1 MSKKSPLNNLFQAIL
16 VALTIGF
23 VGCGN
28 QAARTTFTQ
37 TSTQVNENLP
47 QVVAT
52 TSVLCDLTRQ
62 IAGNTVNLTCL
73 ISPTADPQFYKPK
86 PEDRKAIEQAN
97 LILYNGYNFEPSLI
111 KLIKATKNPAPK
123 IAVGQLA
130 VPKPQKFQTGG
141 KNVTDPHLWHNTKNA
156 IRMVEVINS
165 NLRKLESSDAE
176 AYTSNTKKIRNELTQ
191 LDGWIKSRI
200 ASIPAKERKLV
211 TTSDALSY
219 YAKAYGISLAGGLQG
234 ISTNEKLTAAR
245 VKNLATKIK
254 GAKVSTIFSEE
265 AINPNLI
272 ESVATEAQVK
282 VSDRKLYAQGLG
294 EPGSDGDTYQKMM
307 IANTRTIVE
316 GLGGTYLMFE
326 AKAAT
331 AVRFDF

>member
-1 MSKKSPLNNLFQAIL
+1 MSKKSPLNNFFQATFI
-16 VALTIGF
+16 ALTIGF

-28 QAARTTFTQ
+28 QAARTTFTEA
-37 TSTQVNENLP
+37 STQVNENLP

-62 IAGNTVNLTCL
+62 VAGNTVNLTCL
-73 ISPTADPQFYKPK
+73 IPPTADPQFYKPK

-97 LILYNGYNFEPSLI
+97 LILYTGYNFEPNLI
-111 KLIKATKNPAPK
+111 KLIKVTKNPAPK
-123 IAVGQLA
+123 IAVGQVA
-130 VPKPQKFQTGG
+130 VSKPQKFQVGG
-141 KNVTDPHLWHNTKNA
+141 KNATDPHLWHNSKNT

-165 NLRKLESSDAE
+165 NLRKVESSNAE
-176 AYTSNTKKIRNELTQ
+176 TYTRNTKKITNELTQ
-191 LDGWIKSRI
+191 LDKWIKSRI

-211 TTSDALSY
+211 TTSNALSY
-219 YAKAYGISLAGGLQG
+219 YAKAYGISLAGGLQS

-245 VKNLATKIK
+245 VKNLATNIK
-254 GAKVSTIFSEE
+254 RANVSTIFAEG

-272 ESVATEAQVK
+272 ESVATEAEVK
-282 VSDRKLYAQGLG
+282 ISDRKLYAEGLG

-316 GLGGTYLMFE
+316 GLGGTYLIFE
-326 AKAAT
+326 AKAA
-331 AVRFDF
+331 R

>member
-1 MSKKSPLNNLFQAIL
+1 MSKKLPSNNSFRAIL

-28 QAARTTFTQ
+28 QAARTAFTQ
-37 TSTQVNENLP
+37 TTTQVNENLP

-62 IAGNTVNLTCL
+62 VAGNTVNLTCL
-73 ISPTADPQFYKPK
+73 ISPTANPQFYKPK

-97 LILYNGYNFEPSLI
+97 LILYTGYNFEPNLI
-111 KLIKATKNPAPK
+111 KLIKATKNTAPK

-130 VPKPQKFQTGG
+130 VSKPQKFQKGG
-141 KNVTDPHLWHNTKNA
+141 KNVTDPHLWHNTKNT

-176 AYTSNTKKIRNELTQ
+176 VYTSNTKKITNELTQ
-191 LDGWIKSRI
+191 LDRWIKSRI

-219 YAKAYGISLAGGLQG
+219 YAKAYGLSLAGGLQG
-234 ISTNEKLTAAR
+234 ISTDKNLTAAQ
-245 VKNLATKIK
+245 VTNLVTNIK
-254 GAKVSTIFSEE
+254 RAKVSTIFTE
-265 AINPNLI
+265 ATINPNLLQ
-272 ESVATEAQVK
+272 SLARVAEVK
-282 VSDRKLYAQGLG
+282 ISERKLYAEGLG
-294 EPGSDGDTYQKMM
+294 EPGSEGDTYQKMM

-326 AKAAT
+326 AKAAK
-331 AVRFDF
+331 

>member
-1 MSKKSPLNNLFQAIL
+1 MSKKSPLNNFFQAIF

-37 TSTQVNENLP
+37 TTTQVDENLP

-62 IAGNTVNLTCL
+62 VAGNTVNLTCL
-73 ISPTADPQFYKPK
+73 ISPTANPQFYKPK
-86 PEDRKAIEQAN
+86 QGDREAIEQAN
-97 LILYNGYNFEPSLI
+97 LILYTGYNFEPNLI

-130 VPKPQKFQTGG
+130 VPKPQKFQAGD

-156 IRMVEVINS
+156 IRMMEVINS

-176 AYTSNTKKIRNELTQ
+176 AYTSNTKKSTNELTQ
-191 LDGWIKSRI
+191 LDSWIKSRI
-200 ASIPAKERKLV
+200 ASIPAKQRKLV
-211 TTSDALSY
+211 TTYDGLGY
-219 YAKAYGISLAGGLQG
+219 YAKAYGIPLAGGLQSV
-234 ISTNEKLTAAR
+234 STNEKLTAAR
-245 VKNLATKIK
+245 VKNLATNIK
-254 GAKVSTIFSEE
+254 RARVPTVFAKVE
-265 AINPNLI
+265 INPNLI
-272 ESVATEAQVK
+272 ESVATEAEVK
-282 VSDRKLYAQGLG
+282 VSNRNLYAEGLG
-294 EPGSDGDTYQKMM
+294 EAGSDGDTYQKMM

-326 AKAAT
+326 AKVT
-331 AVRFDF
+331 R

>member
-1 MSKKSPLNNLFQAIL
+1 MSKKLPSTNSFRAIL
-16 VALTIGF
+16 FALTIGF

-28 QAARTTFTQ
+28 QAARTAFTQ
-37 TSTQVNENLP
+37 TTTQVNENLP

-62 IAGNTVNLTCL
+62 VAGNTVNLTCL
-73 ISPTADPQFYKPK
+73 ISPTANPQFYKPK

-97 LILYNGYNFEPSLI
+97 LILYSGYNLEPNLI
-111 KLIKATKNPAPK
+111 KLIKATKNTAPK

-130 VPKPQKFQTGG
+130 VSKPQKFQKSG

-165 NLRKLESSDAE
+165 NLRKLESSDTE
-176 AYTSNTKKIRNELTQ
+176 VYTSNTKKITNELTQ
-191 LDGWIKSRI
+191 LDSWIKSRI
-200 ASIPAKERKLV
+200 ASIPTKERKLV

-219 YAKAYGISLAGGLQG
+219 YTKAYGLSLAGGLQG
-234 ISTNEKLTAAR
+234 ISTDENVTDVR
-245 VKNLATKIK
+245 VKNLVTNIK
-254 GAKVSTIFSEE
+254 RAKVSTIFTEA
-265 AINPNLI
+265 AINPNLLQ
-272 ESVATEAQVK
+272 SVAREAGVK
-282 VSDRKLYAQGLG
+282 ISERKLYAEGLG
-294 EPGSDGDTYQKMM
+294 EPGSEADTYQKMM

-326 AKAAT
+326 AKAAK
-331 AVRFDF
+331 

>member
-1 MSKKSPLNNLFQAIL
+1 MSKKSPLNNFFPAIL
-16 VALTIGF
+16 VVLTIGF

-52 TSVLCDLTRQ
+52 TSVLCDLARQ
-62 IAGNTVNLTCL
+62 VAGNTVNLTCL
-73 ISPTADPQFYKPK
+73 ISPTADPQFYRPK

-97 LILYNGYNFEPSLI
+97 LILYTGYNFEPNLI

-123 IAVGQLA
+123 IAVGQVA
-130 VPKPQKFQTGG
+130 VPKPQKFQVGA
-141 KNVTDPHLWHNTKNA
+141 KNLTDPHLWHNTKNA

-165 NLRKLESSDAE
+165 NLRKLQSSDAE
-176 AYTSNTKKIRNELTQ
+176 TYSNNTKRITNELTQ
-191 LDGWIKSRI
+191 LDSWIKSRI

-211 TTSDALSY
+211 TTSDALGY
-219 YAKAYGISLAGGLQG
+219 YAKAYSISLVGGLQD
-234 ISTNEKLTAAR
+234 ISTEKQLTAVE
-245 VKNLATKIK
+245 VKNLATNIK
-254 GAKVSTIFSEE
+254 RAKVSTIFTEE

-272 ESVATEAQVK
+272 QSVATEAGVK
-282 VSDRKLYAQGLG
+282 ISERKLYAEGLG

-307 IANTRTIVE
+307 VANTRTIVE

-326 AKAAT
+326 AKAA
-331 AVRFDF
+331 R